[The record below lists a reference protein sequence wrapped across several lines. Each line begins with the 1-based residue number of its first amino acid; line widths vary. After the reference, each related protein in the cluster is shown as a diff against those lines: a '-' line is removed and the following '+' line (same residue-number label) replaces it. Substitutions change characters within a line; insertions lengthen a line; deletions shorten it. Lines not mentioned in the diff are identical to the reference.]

1 MGPDLHWS
9 PAACEGRGLLP
20 ENEGHLLVMSPRGM
34 ALPGTG
40 EAGSHPCLVP
50 PSLRHCLPALQLF
63 VLGPQLGPRLSL
75 LNPALPRK
83 IHPAR

>member
-34 ALPGTG
+34 ALPGATL
-40 EAGSHPCLVP
+40 ASP
-50 PSLRHCLPALQLF
+50 LPALQLF